1 MKFNCEKDILDQA
14 FTIAGRAA
22 ATRSGSLQVLS
33 GLHLELKKDDL
44 VITATDLD
52 LTIQV
57 TAEVGGKEDGSTV
70 LPAKLAGDIVR
81 ALPSGQIEISMTD
94 DGVTLSSGRSNFN
107 LRTMSVDDFPK
118 IEPATGN
125 KVTLNAAGVEQA
137 LDQVVTAA
145 SGDDSRPILT
155 GVMLAAEDDG
165 LRFVATDS
173 YRLAVRDLPG
183 TSILST
189 DQTVLVPSR
198 TLEALGK
205 LLSTTDELTISLG
218 ERQATFYVN
227 NVQIT
232 TTLITGEFPNYR
244 GLIPDHHPNNLIVDK
259 GIFLD
264 ALRRVRL
271 LAQENT
277 PVRLSM
283 TAEVVELIAITQDVG
298 QASEIIDAEYVG
310 EDLVVAFNPTYLLE
324 GFEVSPGDEI
334 RLETIDSLKPAVI
347 RSVVNDEFL
356 YLLMPVRVS

>member
-1 MKFNCEKDILDQA
+1 MKFTCEKDVLDQA
-14 FTIAGRAA
+14 FSLAGRAA

-33 GLHLELKKDDL
+33 GLHLELKKNNL
-44 VITATDLD
+44 LITGSDID

-57 TAEVGGKEDGSTV
+57 AVDVGGKENGKTV
-70 LPAKLAGDIVR
+70 LPAKLPADIMR
-81 ALPSGQIEISMTD
+81 ALPSGQVQVELND
-94 DGVTLSSGRSNFN
+94 DGVTVSSGRSNFN
-107 LRTMSVDDFPK
+107 LRTMSVDEFPQ
-118 IEPATGN
+118 IEVAEGN
-125 KVTLNAAGVEQA
+125 KVTLNSAGVEQA
-137 LDQVVTAA
+137 LGQVVNAA

-183 TSILST
+183 TSVIST
-189 DQTVLVPSR
+189 APTVLVPSR
-198 TLEALGK
+198 TLEALEK
-205 LLSTTDELTISLG
+205 LLSTSDELTISLG

-244 GLIPDHHPNNLIVDK
+244 CLIPDNHPNNLVVDK
-259 GIFLD
+259 EIFLN
-264 ALRRVRL
+264 ALKRVRL

-283 TAEVVELIAITQDVG
+283 TGESVELIAITQDVG
-298 QASEIIDAEYVG
+298 QATETIDAEYTG

-324 GFEVSPGDEI
+324 GFEVSTGDEI

-347 RSVVNDEFL
+347 RSIDSDDFL

>member
-1 MKFNCEKDILDQA
+1 MKFTCEKDVLDQA
-14 FTIAGRAA
+14 FSIAGRAA

-33 GLHLELKKDDL
+33 GLHLELKKNNL
-44 VITATDLD
+44 SITGSDID

-57 TAEVGGKEDGSTV
+57 SVDVGGKENGKTV
-70 LPAKLAGDIVR
+70 LPAKLAADIMR
-81 ALPSGQIEISMTD
+81 ALPSGQVQVEMND
-94 DGVTLSSGRSNFN
+94 DGVTVSSGRSNFN
-107 LRTMSVDDFPK
+107 LRTMSVEEFPQ
-118 IEPATGN
+118 IEIAEGN
-125 KVTLNAAGVEQA
+125 KVTLNSAGVEQA
-137 LDQVVTAA
+137 LGQVVTDA

-155 GVMLAAEDDG
+155 GVMLAAENDG

-183 TSILST
+183 TSVLST

-198 TLEALGK
+198 TLEALEK
-205 LLSTTDELTISLG
+205 LLSTSDELTISLG

-232 TTLITGEFPNYR
+232 TTLITDN
-244 GLIPDHHPNNLIVDK
+244 HPNNLVVDK
-259 GIFLD
+259 EIFLN
-264 ALRRVRL
+264 ALKRVRL

-283 TAEVVELIAITQDVG
+283 TAESVELIAITQDVG
-298 QASEIIDAEYVG
+298 QATETIDAEYTG
-310 EDLVVAFNPTYLLE
+310 EDLVVAFNPTYLIE
-324 GFEVSPGDEI
+324 GFEVSTGDEI

-347 RSVVNDEFL
+347 RSVDNDEFL

>member
-1 MKFNCEKDILDQA
+1 MKFTCEKDVLDQA
-14 FTIAGRAA
+14 FSIAGRAA

-33 GLHLELKKDDL
+33 GLHLELKKNNL
-44 VITATDLD
+44 SITGSDID

-57 TAEVGGKEDGSTV
+57 SVDVGGKENGKTV
-70 LPAKLAGDIVR
+70 LPAKLAADIMR
-81 ALPSGQIEISMTD
+81 ALPSGQVQVEMND
-94 DGVTLSSGRSNFN
+94 DGVTVSSGRSNFN
-107 LRTMSVDDFPK
+107 LRTMSVEEFPQ
-118 IEPATGN
+118 IEIAEGN
-125 KVTLNAAGVEQA
+125 KVTLNSAGVEQA
-137 LDQVVTAA
+137 LGQVVTAA

-155 GVMLAAEDDG
+155 GVMLAAENDG

-173 YRLAVRDLPG
+173 YRLAVRDLHG
-183 TSILST
+183 TSVLST

-198 TLEALGK
+198 TLEALEK
-205 LLSTTDELTISLG
+205 LLSTSDELTISLG

-244 GLIPDHHPNNLIVDK
+244 GLIPDNHPNNLVVDK
-259 GIFLD
+259 EIFLN
-264 ALRRVRL
+264 ALKRVRL

-283 TAEVVELIAITQDVG
+283 TVESVELIAITQDVG
-298 QASEIIDAEYVG
+298 QATETIDAEYTG
-310 EDLVVAFNPTYLLE
+310 EDLVVAFNPTYLIE
-324 GFEVSPGDEI
+324 GFEVSTGDEI

-347 RSVVNDEFL
+347 RSVDNDEFL